1 VTFKFQGKYKP
12 EKESWGCGSISPSRR
27 LKSVPTTGPSQ
38 VTKTVPDG
46 AVPIYRPSEVYEQS
60 HKLAWRF
67 LSFLSMPREQLGYVE
82 GYKFLWN
89 HKILNMSLLR

>member
-27 LKSVPTTGPSQ
+27 LESVPTTGPSQ
-38 VTKTVPDG
+38 VPKTVPDG

-60 HKLAWRF
+60 PQAGVA
-67 LSFLSMPREQLGYVE
+67 LSIDAKGTAGLRRGLQ
-82 GYKFLWN
+82 
-89 HKILNMSLLR
+89 ISLES